1 LGARHH
7 VGSSEWLTKLKRGSE
22 GDYVNDKAIDLEDF
36 EPARM
41 TQEEPIEKPSC
52 GYRTDA
58 RSASDFTQR
67 RPRALRGISEGV
79 SRKGG
84 DR

>member
-1 LGARHH
+1 MADKAH
-7 VGSSEWLTKLKRGSE
+7 KRGSE

-58 RSASDFTQR
+58 
-67 RPRALRGISEGV
+67 
-79 SRKGG
+79 
-84 DR
+84 